1 MMKPGLKQLVL
12 ITITMFIL
20 LVSSTI
26 TNGQENN
33 KEIKPLKAI
42 SQGISVGL
50 YLSGFNRIEESFPHY
65 QSLEATFVNKMTPGL
80 HLSYSRNLF
89 ITKVYTWQPEISMIR
104 IKHALDY
111 HEWSRNGSTGT
122 VKDAKYD
129 IILTRLRFD
138 LLQCLTFGDN
148 PSFTFFAGPYLEFP
162 LSSRPKGQIE
172 ISSYNELTHEQTG
185 LQILTNKEIERKI
198 KGGFGGLLGLGII
211 IPAEKNYLNLEIR
224 SGKGFYNITEQP
236 TVRERFVTLSMEY
249 IFSLYQNP

>member
-1 MMKPGLKQLVL
+1 MKPRLKLCL
-12 ITITMFIL
+12 IIRITIVWLIL
-20 LVSSTI
+20 TSNVTYC
-26 TNGQENN
+26 QEN
-33 KEIKPLKAI
+33 KEQIKPFKAI
-42 SQGISVGL
+42 SHGISAGL
-50 YLSGFNRIEESFPHY
+50 YFSGFNSIEESFPHY
-65 QSLEATFVNKMTPGL
+65 QSLEATFENKMTPGL

-89 ITKVYTWQPEISMIR
+89 ITKVYTWQPQISLIR
-104 IKHALDY
+104 IKHALDN

-185 LQILTNKEIERKI
+185 FQILKNNEIERKMN
-198 KGGFGGLLGLGII
+198 GGFGGLLGLGII
-211 IPAEKNYLNLEIR
+211 IPSEKNYLNLVVR
-224 SGKGFYNITEQP
+224 SGKSFYNLTEQP
-236 TVRERFVTLSMEY
+236 TVKERFVTLSIEY